1 MADAA
6 ENLLYQNLPQGVNIR
21 VDRIQERPETAFGT
35 GSGIV

>member
-6 ENLLYQNLPQGVNIR
+6 ENLLYQNLPQGVKIR
-21 VDRIQERPETAFGT
+21 VDRIQEHPETAVGS